1 MVDIVRR
8 SQARLRLIQRILYGL
23 IGLLAI
29 FSVGWYVSR
38 LKPAAPSVDR
48 ASVWIDTVKRGPMQ
62 RQVGGLG
69 KLVPEE
75 NTWVPAVTEGR
86 VEKKLVEPGARVKP
100 DTILLELSNPQL
112 EQETINAEWDWKAE
126 ESSYAD
132 LTVRLERERLT
143 QAADMAKLESEHEQA
158 VLRCDANAELEK
170 SGLISKLDVK
180 RDSANAQELANRLQ
194 IEKQRL
200 AIYKESIEAQLAQQR
215 TRIDQRHALYVL
227 KNSQLDQLKVRAGVA
242 GVLQLIQVDVGQ
254 RVAPGANLARV
265 ANPNKLKAELNIPE
279 TQAKDI
285 QIGQEV
291 SIDTRNGLIPGR
303 VSRIDPAV
311 KDGTVTVGV
320 RMEGELPRGAR
331 PDLSVDGTIVLEKLD
346 DVVYVGHPVQ
356 GQPESQVSVFKLDP
370 DGKGASRV
378 TVKLGRSSVNAIEIR
393 EGLKPGDQVILSDTT
408 AQDGFDSIRLN

>member
-1 MVDIVRR
+1 MVDIPRR
-8 SQARLRLIQRILYGL
+8 SQARIRLIRQILYGVVVL
-23 IGLLAI
+23 SAI
-29 FSVGWYVSR
+29 FSIGWYVSR
-38 LKPAAPSVDR
+38 LKPAAPAVDR
-48 ASVWIDTVKRGPMQ
+48 ASVWIDTVRRGPML
-62 RQVGGLG
+62 RQAWGLG

-75 NTWVPAVTEGR
+75 IIWVPAATEGR
-86 VEKKLVEPGARVKP
+86 VEKTLFEAGARVNS

-112 EQETINAEWDWKAE
+112 EQETVNAEWDWKAE

-132 LTVRLERERLT
+132 LKVRLESEQLT
-143 QAADMAKLESEHEQA
+143 QAADMAKLESDYVQA
-158 VLRCDANAELEK
+158 VLRCDANTELEK

-180 RDSANAQELANRLQ
+180 RDSANAQQLATRLQ

-200 AIYKESIEAQLAQQR
+200 AINKESIAAQLAQQR
-215 TRIDQRHALYVL
+215 TRIDQRQAIYALR
-227 KNSQLDQLKVRAGVA
+227 KSQLDQLKVRAGVA

-279 TQAKDI
+279 TQAKDV

-311 KDGTVTVGV
+311 KDGTVTVDV
-320 RMEGELPRGAR
+320 RLEGELPRGAR

-346 DVVYVGHPVQ
+346 DVVYVGRPVQ
-356 GQPESQVSVFKLDP
+356 GQPDSQVSIFKLDP
-370 DGKGASRV
+370 DGKGAARV
-378 TVKLGRSSVNAIEIR
+378 TVNIGRSSVNTIEIK

-408 AQDGFDSIRLN
+408 AQDGFDRIRLN

>member
-1 MVDIVRR
+1 MVDIPRK
-8 SQARLRLIQRILYGL
+8 SQARLRLLRRILYGAIVL
-23 IGLLAI
+23 CAIGGI
-29 FSVGWYVSR
+29 SRYVSR
-38 LKPAAPSVDR
+38 LKPAAPSVER
-48 ASVWIDTVKRGPMQ
+48 ATIWIDTVKRGSMLCQ
-62 RQVGGLG
+62 IRGLG

-75 NTWVPAVTEGR
+75 NTWIPAVTEGR
-86 VEKKLVEPGARVKP
+86 VEKKLVEPGAPVKS

-112 EQETINAEWDWKAE
+112 EQETVNAEWDWKAE
-126 ESSYAD
+126 ESSFAD
-132 LTVRLERERLT
+132 LKVRLERDQLT
-143 QAADMAKLESEHEQA
+143 QAADMVKLESDHEQA
-158 VLRCDANAELEK
+158 VLRYEASSELDK
-170 SGLISKLDVK
+170 DGLISGLDLK
-180 RDSANAQELANRLQ
+180 RDKADAQQLANRLQ

-200 AIYKESIEAQLAQQR
+200 EINKESIAAQLAQQR

-227 KNSQLDQLKVRAGVA
+227 KNSQLDQLKVRAGVD

-254 RVAPGANLARV
+254 RVSPGANLARV

-285 QIGQEV
+285 QIGQKV

-311 KDGTVTVGV
+311 KDGTVTVDV
-320 RMEGELPRGAR
+320 RMEGELPKGAR

-346 DVVYVGHPVQ
+346 DVVYVGRPVQ
-356 GQPESQVSVFKLDP
+356 GQPESQVGIFKLDP

-378 TVKLGRSSVNAIEIR
+378 TVKLGRSSVNTIEIR

>member
-1 MVDIVRR
+1 
-8 SQARLRLIQRILYGL
+8 
-23 IGLLAI
+23 
-29 FSVGWYVSR
+29 
-38 LKPAAPSVDR
+38 
-48 ASVWIDTVKRGPMQ
+48 MQ

-320 RMEGELPRGAR
+320 RMEGELPKGAR

>member
-227 KNSQLDQLKVRAGVA
+227 KNSQLDQLKVRAGVD

-285 QIGQEV
+285 QIGQKV

-311 KDGTVTVGV
+311 KDGTVTVDV
-320 RMEGELPRGAR
+320 RMEGELPKGAR

-346 DVVYVGHPVQ
+346 DVVYVGRPVQ
-356 GQPESQVSVFKLDP
+356 GQPESQVGIFKLDP

-378 TVKLGRSSVNAIEIR
+378 TVKLGRSSVNTIEIR